1 MKLYELTND
10 FAQLFDR
17 VDEISEL
24 DGDTETYQQAWFDT
38 LSGIEE
44 EFEVKA
50 ENIGAYIKALT
61 AAAKDLKAE
70 ESALSKRR
78 KAKEKQI
85 YWLKKYLLESMQ
97 AIGRTK
103 IDRPMAVLSVKN
115 CPESVKFQD
124 EKAFVDA
131 CMESG
136 HDEYLRYKMPEID
149 RTVVREV
156 LQRGNKS
163 DSEYLTLAGAYL
175 ARDQRIDIK

>member
-10 FAQLFDR
+10 FAQPFER
-17 VDEISEL
+17 FDEISKL
-24 DGDTETYQQAWFDT
+24 DGDAEEYKQAWFDT

-50 ENIGAYIKALT
+50 ENIGAYIKELT
-61 AAAKDLKAE
+61 AAAKYLKAE
-70 ESALSKRR
+70 EEALSKRR
-78 KAKEKQI
+78 KAKEKQAE
-85 YWLKKYLLESMQ
+85 WLKKYLLESMQ
-97 AIGRTK
+97 DIGRKK
-103 IDRPMAVLSVKN
+103 IDRPMAVLSVRN

-131 CMESG
+131 CMRSG
-136 HDEYLRYKMPEID
+136 HDEYLRYKTPEID
-149 RTVVREV
+149 RTVVKEV

-163 DSEYLTLAGAYL
+163 DSEYLTLSGAYL

>member
-1 MKLYELTND
+1 MRLYKLTND
-10 FAQLFDR
+10 FAQLFER
-17 VDEISEL
+17 FDEISEL

-50 ENIGAYIKALT
+50 ENIGAYVKALT

-70 ESALSKRR
+70 EDALAKRR
-78 KAKEKQI
+78 KAKEKQAER
-85 YWLKKYLLESMQ
+85 LKKYLLENMQ
-97 AIGRTK
+97 AIGRKK

-115 CPESVKFQD
+115 CPESVKFQN

-131 CMESG
+131 CMRSG
-136 HDEYLRYKMPEID
+136 HDEFLRYKTPEID
-149 RTVVREV
+149 RAVVKEV
-156 LQRGNKS
+156 LQRGGKV
-163 DSEYLTLAGAYL
+163 EGAYL

>member
-17 VDEISEL
+17 FDEISKL
-24 DGDTETYQQAWFDT
+24 DGDAEEYKQAWFDT

-70 ESALSKRR
+70 EEALSKRR
-78 KAKEKQI
+78 KAKEKQAE
-85 YWLKKYLLESMQ
+85 WLKKYLLESMQ
-97 AIGRTK
+97 DIGRKK
-103 IDRPMAVLSVKN
+103 IDRPMAVLSVRN

-131 CMESG
+131 CMRSG
-136 HDEYLRYKMPEID
+136 HDEYLRYKTPEID
-149 RTVVREV
+149 RTVVKEV

-163 DSEYLTLAGAYL
+163 DSEYLTLSGAYL

>member
-10 FAQLFDR
+10 FTQLFDR
-17 VDEISEL
+17 FDEISSMDNAE
-24 DGDTETYQQAWFDT
+24 EFKQAWFDT

-50 ENIGAYIKALT
+50 ENIGAYVKALT

-70 ESALSKRR
+70 EDTLSKRR
-78 KAKEKQI
+78 RAKEKQAE
-85 YWLKKYLLESMQ
+85 WLKKYLLESMQ
-97 AIGRTK
+97 SIGRKK

-131 CMESG
+131 CMNSG
-136 HDEYLRYKMPEID
+136 HDEYLRYKEPEINRSAVKEALQAGQKIEGASLI
-149 RTVVREV
+149 RT
-156 LQRGNKS
+156 QTIS
-163 DSEYLTLAGAYL
+163 
-175 ARDQRIDIK
+175 IK